1 MRFVAKGFA
10 VLGTVALIL
19 VCFAWLILSS
29 SLFSS
34 MRTAFIENL
43 ITKKLGQQVLIEDAV
58 QIGIGKNL
66 AVSAAGVRFPS
77 PHMDSVD
84 LAVID
89 TLKFDV
95 SVMDLLKDR
104 LALSNLAV
112 SGVHLN
118 LLTDEKGTSTWQ
130 GMLKQAGSPSNPSKS
145 SDGLTSKLFS
155 DQKIDLTDISVL
167 YQNAQNGLDLDLKL
181 SELALNGASA
191 SQDASAAGA
200 GELNG
205 EPYELQG
212 IFPSD
217 APFHVL
223 VEFEHISI
231 AANQVPDVSGLE
243 VKTAIEISELG
254 QLQNLL
260 KLNRVLEGTGSISAT
275 LKSDKEIARIDDV
288 DVGFQLDGG
297 QSLAVTGHIG
307 ELGNPADVSLVTRI
321 RLYPEGGEP
330 APTEKRQDLKLIAVD
345 MVIDSVP
352 GQTPQRQMVIKT
364 NGFTLDTSGEGPPP
378 IAFSGISRT
387 PNGALRVG
395 NVNLRIG
402 VPTNP
407 IIILNGSIE
416 DALQLQGISAEG
428 VLDIPASSL
437 ISPDLLGPE
446 DQLGK
451 FSGIFHLNGDIN
463 QLSLT
468 DLDGQ
473 TSETDI
479 WSLNVHG
486 TVSNVLKFENLD
498 LGIEVNVP
506 SGADL
511 LQALSL
517 EPVPTGPASF
527 AVSLRSQGSDWNA
540 DADVSVADSV
550 LEFSADLDDA
560 TTTPVL
566 QGTIE
571 SDLIKI
577 DQIRTIVLAAMQLRK
592 LGNSDTTEKG
602 PEEAE
607 TPQNSDAASPLR
619 DVSLK
624 PIGRSVLLSGLNMDV
639 DIDLRQIEGAKGISS
654 LQSELTLD
662 DNDLRA
668 GPLEFEYG
676 GGHFH
681 VNGHMDLNDDAHRL
695 ALSGKA
701 GGWRLDDLLHTL
713 NFQKGASGTLHA
725 DFDLSGGTESAKAF
739 VRSMTGTATVSLYD
753 GSIETQLL
761 DLAGLGILPWVFSK
775 EKQKVAPIVCL
786 RAPFSVSNGNIST
799 KKTTLETDQVQVVV
813 FGGVDLTQKEL
824 DLSVQPR
831 KIGDPLSRS
840 PWPATIKGP
849 MADPKIKVKDGPK
862 RLKRSDGADQ
872 MPAKRQLCIPDILQL
887 Q

>member
-1 MRFVAKGFA
+1 MRLVAKGFA
-10 VLGTVALIL
+10 VLGIVAVVL
-19 VCFAWLILSS
+19 VCFAWLLLSS
-29 SLFSS
+29 ALFSS

-43 ITKKLGQQVLIEDAV
+43 IAKNLGQPVLIEDGV

-66 AVSAAGVRFPS
+66 AVSAGSLRLPS
-77 PHMDSVD
+77 AAVDGVD
-84 LAVID
+84 LAVIN
-89 TLKFDV
+89 TLDFDV
-95 SVMDLLKDR
+95 SVKNLWNGR
-104 LALSNLAV
+104 LSLSGFTV

-118 LLTDEKGTSTWQ
+118 LLTDENGTSTWQ
-130 GMLKQAGSPSNPSKS
+130 GMPPQTGGPSNPSKTPEAMTRKI
-145 SDGLTSKLFS
+145 LS
-155 DQKIDLTDISVL
+155 DQKIDVADVTVL
-167 YQNAQNGLDLDLKL
+167 YQNAINGLDLDLKL
-181 SELALNGASA
+181 SELTGNSGNA
-191 SQDASAAGA
+191 SQDASFFGA
-200 GELNG
+200 GSLNG
-205 EPYELQG
+205 EPYEVQG
-212 IFPSD
+212 RFPSD
-217 APFHVL
+217 APFQVL
-223 VEFEHISI
+223 VEFEHFSI
-231 AANQVPDVSGLE
+231 AANQVAEVSEME
-243 VKTAIEISELG
+243 VKTAIEIGELG
-254 QLQNLL
+254 QLQNVL

-275 LKSDKEIARIDDV
+275 YRIKDDVARIDDV
-288 DVGFQLDGG
+288 DVGVQLAGG

-307 ELGNPADVSLVTRI
+307 ELGNPADVSLATRI
-321 RLYPEGGEP
+321 RLYPEDAEP
-330 APTEKRQDLKLIAVD
+330 APTEKRKDLKLIAVD

-352 GQTPQRQMVIKT
+352 GETPQRQMVIKT

-402 VPTNP
+402 VPSNP
-407 IIILNGSIE
+407 IIILNGSVE
-416 DALQLQGISAEG
+416 DALQVQGISAEG

-437 ISPDLLGPE
+437 ISPELLGPD

-451 FSGIFHLNGDIN
+451 FSGVFHINGDLN

-468 DLDGQ
+468 DLDGE

-479 WSLNVHG
+479 WSLDVHG
-486 TVSNVLKFENLD
+486 TVSNVLKFEDID

-506 SGADL
+506 SGAEL

-517 EPVPTGPASF
+517 EPVQTGPASF
-527 AVSLRSQGSDWNA
+527 AVNLRSQGADWNA
-540 DADVSVADSV
+540 DADVSVADSA
-550 LEFSADLDDA
+550 LKFSADLDDA
-560 TTTPVL
+560 TTNPVL
-566 QGTIE
+566 LGSIE

-577 DQIRTIVLAAMQLRK
+577 EQIRTIILAAMQLRN
-592 LGNSDTTEKG
+592 LGNSDTGDTA
-602 PEEAE
+602 PEEVVNAQNDE
-607 TPQNSDAASPLR
+607 TSGPLR

-624 PIGRSVLLSGLNMDV
+624 PIGRSVLLSGLNMDIGV
-639 DIDLRQIEGAKGISS
+639 DLRKIEGAKGISS

-662 DNDLRA
+662 ESDLRV

-701 GGWRLDDLLHTL
+701 GGWQLDDILHSL
-713 NFQKGASGTLHA
+713 NFQKGASGTIHA
-725 DFDLSGGTESAKAF
+725 DFDLTGGTETVKDF
-739 VRSMTGTATVSLYD
+739 VRSMAGDVTVSLYD

-761 DLAGLGILPWVFSK
+761 DLAGLGLLPWVFSK

-786 RAPFSVSNGNIST
+786 RAPFSVSNGSIST
-799 KKTTLETDQVQVVV
+799 KTTTLETDQVQVVV
-813 FGGVDLTQKEL
+813 FGQVNLTSKEL
-824 DLSVQPR
+824 DLSLQPR

-849 MADPKIKVKDGPK
+849 LADPKIKVKDGPK

-872 MPAKRQLCIPDILQL
+872 MPAERQLCVPDILQL